1 MLQLQKLK
9 NSPDKHL
16 QKLGWDWMLGKD
28 TLTYLTQEVLKVS
41 EKEADNYYQA
51 ANELYEMLVIAG
63 QYLIDNQLFSSLD
76 IPPNLIELI
85 RFTWEDDRHLHL
97 YGRFDFAGGVDGKA
111 IKLIEFNA
119 DTATCLPETA
129 VVQWS
134 HLQANGLEKTLQFNT
149 LYEDLRNNFIRL
161 KNLNMDLQPRILF
174 STLRETPEDET
185 NVNLLA
191 EAAKEAGFE
200 VGFAY
205 IDEIDFS
212 ANEGIFVKDKILS
225 RNDDKNYIHY
235 PFWFKLLPWEYIA
248 LDEPELLDILTPMII
263 NRKAVVINP
272 AYVML
277 FQSKGIL
284 KTLWDLFPN
293 HKLLLETS
301 NKPLIHRPLSVEKVM
316 YGREGANVKIV
327 DKNGKSQFEEDSEY
341 GFYAKIYQEF
351 TEFPKDSE
359 GYYYQAGVFFAYQGC
374 GLGFRRGGKIL
385 NNTAQFVGHF
395 VE

>member
-1 MLQLQKLK
+1 MVQLQKLK

-16 QKLGWDWMLGKD
+16 QKLGWNWMLGTN
-28 TLTYLTQEVLKVS
+28 TLQYLTQEIVKVQ
-41 EKEADNYYQA
+41 EQEAENYYQA
-51 ANELYEMLVIAG
+51 ANELYEMFVKAG
-63 QYLIDNQLFSSLD
+63 QYIIDNQLFSQLA
-76 IPPNLIELI
+76 IPPNLIDLI
-85 RFTWEDDRHLHL
+85 RFSWEDDRHLHL
-97 YGRFDFAGGVDGKA
+97 YGRFDLAGGIDGKP

-119 DTATCLPETA
+119 DTATCIPETA

-134 HLQANGLEKTLQFNT
+134 HLQENNLTKTLQFNT
-149 LYEDLRNNFIRL
+149 LYEELRNNFLRL
-161 KNLNMDLQPRILF
+161 KNLNMDLPTRILF
-174 STLRETPEDET
+174 STLRDTPEDET
-185 NVNLLA
+185 NVQVLA

-212 ANEGIFVKDKILS
+212 ADEGIFVENKEQGGYT
-225 RNDDKNYIHY
+225 NY

-248 LDEPELLDILTPMII
+248 LDEPELLAILISMIK
-263 NRKAVVINP
+263 NRKVVVLNP

-301 NKPLIHRPLSVEKVM
+301 HKPLTHKPLCVEKVM
-316 YGREGANVKIV
+316 YGREGANVRILNK
-327 DKNGKSQFEEDSEY
+327 GGETQLLEEGEY

-351 TEFPKDSE
+351 TEFPTDLQ

-385 NNTAQFVGHF
+385 NNTAQFAGHLI
-395 VE
+395 E

>member
-1 MLQLQKLK
+1 MLKLHKLK

-16 QKLGWDWMLGKD
+16 KQLGWDWMLGKD
-28 TLTYLTQEVLKVS
+28 TLSYLTQEVLQIS
-41 EKEADNYYQA
+41 EKEAENYYQA
-51 ANELYEMLVIAG
+51 ANDLYDMFVKAG
-63 QYLIDNQLFSSLD
+63 QYVIDNQLFRQLD

-85 RFTWEDDRHLHL
+85 RFTWEDDRNLHL
-97 YGRFDFAGGVDGKA
+97 YGRFDLAGGVDGKP

-134 HLQANGLEKTLQFNT
+134 HLQSNDLTKTLQFNT

-161 KNLNMDLQPRILF
+161 KNLNMDLEPRILF

-200 VGFAY
+200 VGFSY
-205 IDEIDFS
+205 VDEIDFS
-212 ANEGIFVKDKILS
+212 ETDGVFVENKKQ
-225 RNDDKNYIHY
+225 NTYIYY

-248 LDEPELLDILTPMII
+248 LDEPDLLDILVPMVK
-263 NRKAVVINP
+263 NRKVVILNP
-272 AYVML
+272 VYTML

-284 KTLWDLFPN
+284 KILWDLFPN

-301 NKPLIHRPLSVEKVM
+301 YNPLINKPLCVEKVM
-316 YGREGANVKIV
+316 YGREGANVRIV
-327 DKNGKSQFEEDSEY
+327 DKNGKTQLEQDGEY
-341 GFYAKIYQEF
+341 GFYAKVYQEF
-351 TEFPKDSE
+351 TEFPKDLH
-359 GYYYQAGVFFAYQGC
+359 GHYYQGGVFFASQGC